1 MAILGGIKSILN
13 RSHRFVTKSIL
24 LGFSVIALSA
34 CASQDKSM
42 TGGISDPFE
51 DMNRAVFAFNE
62 AADAVILKPIAE
74 GYRFIVPSPA
84 RKGVRNAL
92 RNLKSPVLL
101 GNELLQG
108 DVDGALKVM
117 TRAMVNSLIGI
128 GGLFDV
134 AGYEGIEYEEEDF
147 GQTLAV
153 WGVGH
158 GPYVVAPL
166 MGPGSFRDYTGK
178 MVDTVVDPLYWWLTN
193 TEQEE
198 WLYARTGTQIISTR
212 EELLDVLAELKM
224 GAIDYYA
231 TVRSVYVQNRAALV
245 ADQKKNDA
253 FLQDI
258 PDYDDDY

>member
-1 MAILGGIKSILN
+1 MVMLGGIKKNFKFSGQMVL
-13 RSHRFVTKSIL
+13 KSL
-24 LGFSVIALSA
+24 LVSFSVLTLSA
-34 CASQDKSM
+34 CATQDTSM
-42 TGGISDPFE
+42 TGGIADPFE
-51 DMNRAVFAFNE
+51 KANRAVFAFNE
-62 AADAVILKPIAE
+62 TADAVILKPIAK
-74 GYRFIVPSPA
+74 GYRAVVPKPA
-84 RKGVRNAL
+84 RNGVRNAL

-108 DVDGALKVM
+108 DVDGAMNVV
-117 TRAMVNSLIGI
+117 TRAMVNSLIGV

-166 MGPGSFRDYTGK
+166 MGPGSFRDYSGK
-178 MVDTVVDPLYWWLTN
+178 VVDTVMDPLYWWLNN
-193 TEQEE
+193 TDQEE
-198 WLYARTGTQIISTR
+198 WLLVRTGTQIVSTR
-212 EELLDVLAELKM
+212 EELLDVLAELKR

-231 TVRSVYVQNRAALV
+231 TIRSVYVQNRAALV
-245 ADQKKNDA
+245 ADQDKNDA

-258 PDYDDDY
+258 PDYDDEY